1 LVVVDDRALVHLVD
15 AAEVELQR
23 PEVVNSS
30 HQRPE
35 QKGDEADFKKRN
47 QQHLALVAAF
57 TGERL
62 RTTQGARGF
71 FADSGL
77 GHGGGLKQVRL
88 KIQILTIFPEV
99 CRSVLSESIMKRA
112 QEKNLAQLEAVDL
125 RAWTSD
131 RHRTVDDTP
140 YGGGPGMVMK
150 IEPIDLALTQ
160 IRSPESKV
168 ILMTPQGRKFSDAI
182 ARELTQEKDLIFL
195 CGHYEGIDQRVSDH
209 LVDDEISIGD
219 YVLTSGVLPAL
230 VVTDA
235 VVRLIPGVLGDDDS
249 AQQDS
254 FADGILDHPH
264 YTRPADYKG
273 WKVPEV
279 LLGGNH
285 AAIEKWRREAA
296 LEATKKRRSDL
307 LES

>member
-1 LVVVDDRALVHLVD
+1 M
-15 AAEVELQR
+15 
-23 PEVVNSS
+23 
-30 HQRPE
+30 
-35 QKGDEADFKKRN
+35 
-47 QQHLALVAAF
+47 
-57 TGERL
+57 
-62 RTTQGARGF
+62 
-71 FADSGL
+71 
-77 GHGGGLKQVRL
+77 
-88 KIQILTIFPEV
+88 
-99 CRSVLSESIMKRA
+99 LSESILKRA
-112 QEKNLAQLEAVDL
+112 QEKNLAQLDAVDL
-125 RAWTSD
+125 RDWTSD

-182 ARELTQEKDLIFL
+182 ARELALENDLILL

-230 VVTDA
+230 VVTDS

-254 FADGILDHPH
+254 FADGILDYPH

-273 WKVPEV
+273 WKVPEI

-285 AAIEKWRREAA
+285 AAIEKWRRDAA
-296 LEATKKRRSDL
+296 LEATKKRRPDL